1 MGNKCKICGAE
12 LKKEGELC
20 NNCMNQ
26 IMKEEETK
34 NDVNEIYSFKPSFV
48 LGYQLSTHIENLIV
62 AIIVIAALIYL
73 VSEYFWESMVFLVLF
88 LIAEGLL
95 YAYDKYKIMNTKC
108 SFYSTKLAYDRV
120 SFFKKRRTE
129 IRYEDVKEFSFSQ
142 RRFEKI
148 FNIGTI
154 HIHTASKNLL
164 ERHIYIESVK
174 NVQDVFNDVKEK
186 IGGDVN

>member
-20 NNCMNQ
+20 NNCMNE

-34 NDVNEIYSFKPSFV
+34 NDTTEIYSFKPKFV

-62 AIIVIAALIYL
+62 AFIVIATLIYM
-73 VSEYFWESMVFLVLF
+73 VSEYFWESMIFLVLF

-95 YAYDKYKIMNTKC
+95 FAYDKYKIANTKC
-108 SFYSTKLAYDRV
+108 IFYTTKLAYERV
-120 SFFKKRRTE
+120 FLFRKKRTE
-129 IRYEDVKEFSFSQ
+129 VRYDEIKEFSFSQ

-164 ERHIYIESVK
+164 ERHIFIEAVK
-174 NVQDVFNDVKEK
+174 DVQNVFNDVKEK
-186 IGGDVN
+186 IGGDVK

>member
-26 IMKEEETK
+26 IMKEEETR
-34 NDVNEIYSFKPSFV
+34 NDVTEIYSFKPKFV
-48 LGYQLSTHIENLIV
+48 LGYQLSTHVENLIV
-62 AIIVIAALIYL
+62 AVIVIATLIYMISSYL
-73 VSEYFWESMVFLVLF
+73 LESLIFLVLF
-88 LIAEGLL
+88 LVAEGLL
-95 YAYDKYKIMNTKC
+95 FAYDRYKINNTKC
-108 SFYSTKLAYDRV
+108 SFYATKLVYDRV
-120 SFFKKRRTE
+120 SFFKKRKTE
-129 IRYEDVKEFSFSQ
+129 IRYDEVKEFSYSQ

-154 HIHTASKNLL
+154 HIHTASKNPL

-174 NVQDVFNDVKEK
+174 NVQAIFNDVKEK
-186 IGGDVN
+186 IGGDVK